1 MAGASEVRCPED
13 ECTDV
18 LQGAPSERLKTMLEK
33 LSAIRKGKE
42 TGTPLMLSLL
52 ICQAIKDELRFPTL
66 KALGARSG
74 WPTTINF
81 ETIPLQI
88 MEMKEEIRAFLKN
101 EIVLGSS
108 SVWRTF
114 VNDVARRADMLL
126 ANFSA
131 SNEASRLAVAGMGDN
146 RHAG

>member
-18 LQGAPSERLKTMLEK
+18 LQGAPSERLKTLFEK

-42 TGTPLMLSLL
+42 MGTPLILSLL
-52 ICQAIKDELRFPTL
+52 ICQAIKNELRFLTL
-66 KALGARSG
+66 KALGVRSG
-74 WPTTINF
+74 WPTAINF
-81 ETIPLQI
+81 ETIPSQI
-88 MEMKEEIRAFLKN
+88 MEMKEEIHAFLKN

-108 SVWRTF
+108 SAWGTF
-114 VNDVARRADMLL
+114 VNDVARKVDMSLAD
-126 ANFSA
+126 FSA
-131 SNEASRLAVAGMGDN
+131 SNEAIRLTVAGMGDN